1 MMKKMIPLCIGLVFV
16 VMIGP
21 NVLAD
26 KGIPQLTDSSQKYQ
40 SETLD
45 KLGIRSANSSFMK
58 NDTSSFSAF
67 DTVVDDEGKE
77 WIYVSYL
84 HSNLIEEQLKE
95 KYSREVSTSFID
107 VQEQILDPIIQEGD
121 TIPVLLV
128 NEDLTFG
135 KMAYLQEE
143 GNGDLILAEFEL
155 DEDSKQWVITK
166 EAK

>member
-1 MMKKMIPLCIGLVFV
+1 
-16 VMIGP
+16 
-21 NVLAD
+21 
-26 KGIPQLTDSSQKYQ
+26 
-40 SETLD
+40 
-45 KLGIRSANSSFMK
+45 MK
-58 NDTSSFSAF
+58 NDTSSFSAL
-67 DTVVDDEGKE
+67 DTIVDDEGKE

-107 VQEQILDPIIQEGD
+107 VQEQILDPIIQEGE

-143 GNGDLILAEFEL
+143 GNGDLILAEFE
-155 DEDSKQWVITK
+155 IRRG
-166 EAK
+166 

>member
-21 NVLAD
+21 NVMAD

-45 KLGIRSANSSFMK
+45 KLGIRSTNMK
-58 NDTSSFSAF
+58 NDSSSFSAL

-84 HSNLIEEQLKE
+84 HSNLIEEQIKE
-95 KYSREVSTSFID
+95 KYSRKVSTSFIE

-121 TIPVLLV
+121 TLPVLLV

-143 GNGDLILAEFEL
+143 GNGDLILATFEL
-155 DEDSKQWVITK
+155 DEDNQQWVITQK
-166 EAK
+166 AK